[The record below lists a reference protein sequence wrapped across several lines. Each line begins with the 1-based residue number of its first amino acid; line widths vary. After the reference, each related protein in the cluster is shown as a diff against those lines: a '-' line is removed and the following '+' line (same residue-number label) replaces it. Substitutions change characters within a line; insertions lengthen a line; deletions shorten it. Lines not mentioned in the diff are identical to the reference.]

1 MKLKHKNPPVH
12 IAIIMDGNGR
22 WAENQGFS
30 RIVGHKKGVDSVKNI
45 IRYADKIGIKY
56 LTLFTF
62 SEENWNRP
70 KLEVK
75 ALMKL
80 LNTVI
85 KDEINHLIEQN
96 IKIKVIGD
104 ISKIPK
110 KTEINLKKAID
121 KTKNNSGLTLILAIN
136 YSGKW
141 DILNATKKILID
153 KNQIDLKIFNYNIFE
168 NYLTTANIPEPELI
182 IRTSGEHRISNFYL
196 WQAAYSELFFTDILW
211 PDFNKKELNNV
222 IFEFQ
227 NRERR
232 FGSL

>member
-1 MKLKHKNPPVH
+1 MDKQKKLPNH

-22 WAENQGFS
+22 WAKQRNKNRIYGHNQA
-30 RIVGHKKGVDSVKNI
+30 KKSVKECVE
-45 IRYADKIGIKY
+45 YCVEHKIKF
-56 LTLFTF
+56 LSLFTF
-62 SEENWNRP
+62 STENWNRP

-104 ISKIPK
+104 ISKIPE

-182 IRTSGEHRISNFYL
+182 IRTSGEHRLSNFYL
-196 WQAAYSELFFTDILW
+196 WQAAYSELFFTNILW
-211 PDFNKKELNNV
+211 PDFNKKELNNA

>member
-1 MKLKHKNPPVH
+1 MDKQKKLPNH

-22 WAENQGFS
+22 WAKQRNKN
-30 RIVGHKKGVDSVKNI
+30 RIYGHNKAKKSVKECVE
-45 IRYADKIGIKY
+45 YCVEHKIKF
-56 LTLFTF
+56 LSLFTF
-62 SEENWNRP
+62 STENWNRP

-80 LNTVI
+80 LNIVI
-85 KDEINHLIEQN
+85 KDEINNLIQQN
-96 IKIKVIGD
+96 IKVKIIGD
-104 ISKIPK
+104 LNKIPE
-110 KTEINLKKAID
+110 KTAINLKKSID

-141 DILNATKKILID
+141 DILNATKKILLD
-153 KNQIDLKIFNYNIFE
+153 KNQIDLKIFNDNIFE

-211 PDFNKKELNNV
+211 PDFNKKELNNA

>member
-1 MKLKHKNPPVH
+1 MDKQKKLPNH

-22 WAENQGFS
+22 WAKQRKKNRIYGHNQA
-30 RIVGHKKGVDSVKNI
+30 KKSVKECVE
-45 IRYADKIGIKY
+45 YCVEHKIKF
-56 LTLFTF
+56 LSLFTF
-62 SEENWNRP
+62 STENWNRP

-153 KNQIDLKIFNYNIFE
+153 KNQIDLKIFNDNIFE

-182 IRTSGEHRISNFYL
+182 IRTSGEHRLSNFYL
-196 WQAAYSELFFTDILW
+196 WQAAYSELFFIDILW

>member
-1 MKLKHKNPPVH
+1 MNKQKKLPNH

-22 WAENQGFS
+22 WAKQRNKNRIYGHNQA
-30 RIVGHKKGVDSVKNI
+30 KKSVKECVE
-45 IRYADKIGIKY
+45 YCVEHKIKF
-56 LTLFTF
+56 LSLFTF
-62 SEENWNRP
+62 STENWNRP

-80 LNTVI
+80 LNVVI

-96 IKIKVIGD
+96 IKIKIIGD

-110 KTEINLKKAID
+110 KTEINLTKAID

-153 KNQIDLKIFNYNIFE
+153 KNQIDLKIFNDNIFE

-196 WQAAYSELFFTDILW
+196 WQAAYSELFFIDILW

-227 NRERR
+227 NRKRR

>member
-1 MKLKHKNPPVH
+1 MNKQKKLPNH

-22 WAENQGFS
+22 WAKQRNKNRIYGHNQA
-30 RIVGHKKGVDSVKNI
+30 KKSVKECVE
-45 IRYADKIGIKY
+45 YCVEHKIKF
-56 LTLFTF
+56 LSLFTF
-62 SEENWNRP
+62 STENWNRP

-80 LNTVI
+80 LNVVI
-85 KDEINHLIEQN
+85 KDEINHLIKQN

-153 KNQIDLKIFNYNIFE
+153 KNQIDLKIFNDNIFE

-196 WQAAYSELFFTDILW
+196 WQAAYSELFFIDILW

-227 NRERR
+227 NRKRR

>member
-1 MKLKHKNPPVH
+1 MDKQKKLPNH

-22 WAENQGFS
+22 WAKQRNKNRIYGHNQA
-30 RIVGHKKGVDSVKNI
+30 KKSVKECVEYCI
-45 IRYADKIGIKY
+45 EHKIKF
-56 LTLFTF
+56 LSLFTF
-62 SEENWNRP
+62 STENWNRP

-80 LNTVI
+80 LNIVI
-85 KDEINHLIEQN
+85 KDEMNHLIEQN

-104 ISKIPK
+104 ISKIPV

-141 DILNATKKILID
+141 DILNATKKILLD
-153 KNQIDLKIFNYNIFE
+153 KNQIDLKIFNDNIFE
-168 NYLTTANIPEPELI
+168 NYLTTTNIPEPELI
-182 IRTSGEHRISNFYL
+182 IRTSGEHRLSNFYL

-211 PDFNKKELNNV
+211 PDFNKKELNNA

>member
-1 MKLKHKNPPVH
+1 MDKQKKTPNH

-22 WAENQGFS
+22 WAKQRNKN
-30 RIVGHKKGVDSVKNI
+30 RIYGHNKGKKSV
-45 IRYADKIGIKY
+45 RECVEYCVEHKIKF
-56 LTLFTF
+56 LSLFTF
-62 SEENWNRP
+62 STENWNRP

-80 LNTVI
+80 LNIVI
-85 KDEINHLIEQN
+85 KEEINHLIKQN
-96 IKIKVIGD
+96 IKVKVIGD
-104 ISKIPK
+104 ISKIPE

-141 DILNATKKILID
+141 DILNATKKILLD
-153 KNQIDLKIFNYNIFE
+153 KNLINLKIFNDNIFE

-211 PDFNKKELNNV
+211 PDFNKKELNNA

-227 NRERR
+227 NRKRR

>member
-1 MKLKHKNPPVH
+1 MDKQKKLPNH

-22 WAENQGFS
+22 WAKQRNKNRIYGHNQA
-30 RIVGHKKGVDSVKNI
+30 KKSVKECVE
-45 IRYADKIGIKY
+45 YCVEHKIKF
-56 LTLFTF
+56 LSLFTF
-62 SEENWNRP
+62 STENWNRP

-80 LNTVI
+80 LNIVI

-104 ISKIPK
+104 ISKIPE

-153 KNQIDLKIFNYNIFE
+153 KNQINLKIFNYNIFE

>member
-1 MKLKHKNPPVH
+1 MDKQKKLPNH

-22 WAENQGFS
+22 WAKQRNKNRIYGHNQA
-30 RIVGHKKGVDSVKNI
+30 KKSVKECI
-45 IRYADKIGIKY
+45 EYCVEHKIKF
-56 LTLFTF
+56 LSLFTF
-62 SEENWNRP
+62 STENWNRP

-75 ALMKL
+75 GLMKL
-80 LNTVI
+80 LNIVI

-96 IKIKVIGD
+96 IKIKIIGD

-153 KNQIDLKIFNYNIFE
+153 KNQINLKIFNDNIFE

-182 IRTSGEHRISNFYL
+182 IRTSGEHRLSNFYL
-196 WQAAYSELFFTDILW
+196 WQAAYSELFFIDILW

>member
-1 MKLKHKNPPVH
+1 MDKQKKLPNH

-22 WAENQGFS
+22 WAKQRNKNRIYGHNQA
-30 RIVGHKKGVDSVKNI
+30 KKSVKECVE
-45 IRYADKIGIKY
+45 YCVEHKIKF
-56 LTLFTF
+56 LSLFTF
-62 SEENWNRP
+62 STENWNRP

-80 LNTVI
+80 LNIVI

-104 ISKIPK
+104 ISKIPE

-153 KNQIDLKIFNYNIFE
+153 KNQIDLKIFNDNIFE

>member
-1 MKLKHKNPPVH
+1 MDKQKKLPNH

-22 WAENQGFS
+22 WAKQRKKNRIYGHNQA
-30 RIVGHKKGVDSVKNI
+30 KKSVKECVE
-45 IRYADKIGIKY
+45 YCVEHKIKF
-56 LTLFTF
+56 LSLFTF
-62 SEENWNRP
+62 STENWNRP

-141 DILNATKKILID
+141 DILNATKKILLD
-153 KNQIDLKIFNYNIFE
+153 KNLINLKIFNYNIFE

-211 PDFNKKELNNV
+211 PDFNKKELNNA

>member
-1 MKLKHKNPPVH
+1 MDKQKKLPNH

-22 WAENQGFS
+22 WAKQRNKNRIYGHNQA
-30 RIVGHKKGVDSVKNI
+30 KKSVKECVE
-45 IRYADKIGIKY
+45 YCVEHKIKF
-56 LTLFTF
+56 LSLFTF
-62 SEENWNRP
+62 STENWNRP

-80 LNTVI
+80 LNIVI
-85 KDEINHLIEQN
+85 KDEINNLIQQN

-104 ISKIPK
+104 LNKIPE
-110 KTEINLKKAID
+110 KTAINLKKSID

-141 DILNATKKILID
+141 DILNATKKILLD
-153 KNQIDLKIFNYNIFE
+153 KNRINLKIFNDNIFE

-211 PDFNKKELNNV
+211 PDFNKKELNNA

>member
-1 MKLKHKNPPVH
+1 MDKQKKLPNH

-22 WAENQGFS
+22 WAKQRNKNRIYGHNQA
-30 RIVGHKKGVDSVKNI
+30 KKSVKECVE
-45 IRYADKIGIKY
+45 YCVEHKIKF
-56 LTLFTF
+56 LSLFTF
-62 SEENWNRP
+62 STENWNRP

-80 LNTVI
+80 LNNVI

-104 ISKIPK
+104 ISKIPV

-141 DILNATKKILID
+141 DILNATKKILLD
-153 KNQIDLKIFNYNIFE
+153 KNQINLKIFNDNIFE
-168 NYLTTANIPEPELI
+168 NYLTTTNIPEPELI
-182 IRTSGEHRISNFYL
+182 IRTSGEHRLSNFYL

-211 PDFNKKELNNV
+211 PDFNKKELNNA

>member
-1 MKLKHKNPPVH
+1 MNKQKKLPNH

-22 WAENQGFS
+22 WAKQRNKN
-30 RIVGHKKGVDSVKNI
+30 RIYGHNKAKKSVIECVEYCVEHKF
-45 IRYADKIGIKY
+45 KF
-56 LTLFTF
+56 LSLFTF
-62 SEENWNRP
+62 STENWNRP
-70 KLEVK
+70 KLELK

-80 LNTVI
+80 LNIVI
-85 KDEINHLIEQN
+85 KEEINNLIKQN
-96 IKIKVIGD
+96 IQIKVIGD
-104 ISKIPK
+104 ISKIPE
-110 KTEINLKKAID
+110 KTAMNLKKAID

-141 DILNATKKILID
+141 DILNATKKILLD
-153 KNQIDLKIFNYNIFE
+153 KNQIDLKIFNANIFE
-168 NYLTTANIPEPELI
+168 NYLTTVNIPEPELI

-211 PDFNKKELNNV
+211 PDFNKKELNNA

>member
-1 MKLKHKNPPVH
+1 MDKQKKLPNH

-22 WAENQGFS
+22 WAKQRNKNRIYGHNQA
-30 RIVGHKKGVDSVKNI
+30 KKSVKECVE
-45 IRYADKIGIKY
+45 YCVEHKIKF
-56 LTLFTF
+56 LSLFTF
-62 SEENWNRP
+62 STENWNRP

-80 LNTVI
+80 LNIVI

-141 DILNATKKILID
+141 DILNAIKKILID
-153 KNQIDLKIFNYNIFE
+153 KNQIDLKIFNDNIFE

-211 PDFNKKELNNV
+211 PDFNKKELNNA

-227 NRERR
+227 NRDRR

>member
-1 MKLKHKNPPVH
+1 MDKQKKLPNH

-22 WAENQGFS
+22 WAKQRNKN
-30 RIVGHKKGVDSVKNI
+30 RIYGHNKAKKSVKECVE
-45 IRYADKIGIKY
+45 YCVEHKIKF
-56 LTLFTF
+56 LSLFTF
-62 SEENWNRP
+62 STENWNRP

-80 LNTVI
+80 LNIVI
-85 KDEINHLIEQN
+85 KEEINPLIKQN
-96 IKIKVIGD
+96 IRIKVIGD
-104 ISKIPK
+104 ISKIPE

-141 DILNATKKILID
+141 DILNATKKILLD
-153 KNQIDLKIFNYNIFE
+153 KNQIDLKIFNDNIFE

-211 PDFNKKELNNV
+211 PDFNKKELNNA

-227 NRERR
+227 KRERR

>member
-1 MKLKHKNPPVH
+1 MDKQKKLPNH

-22 WAENQGFS
+22 WAKQRNKNRIYGHNQA
-30 RIVGHKKGVDSVKNI
+30 KKSVKECVE
-45 IRYADKIGIKY
+45 YCVEHKIKF
-56 LTLFTF
+56 LSLFTF
-62 SEENWNRP
+62 STENWNRP

-80 LNTVI
+80 LNIVI

-104 ISKIPK
+104 ISKIPE

-141 DILNATKKILID
+141 DILNATKKILLD
-153 KNQIDLKIFNYNIFE
+153 KNRIDLKIFNDNIFE

>member
-1 MKLKHKNPPVH
+1 MDKQKKLPNH

-22 WAENQGFS
+22 WAKQRNKN
-30 RIVGHKKGVDSVKNI
+30 RIYGHNKAKKSVKECVE
-45 IRYADKIGIKY
+45 YCVEHKIKF
-56 LTLFTF
+56 LSLFTF
-62 SEENWNRP
+62 STENWNRP

-80 LNTVI
+80 LNIVL
-85 KDEINHLIEQN
+85 KEEINHLIKQN
-96 IKIKVIGD
+96 IKVKVIGD
-104 ISKIPK
+104 ISKIPE
-110 KTEINLKKAID
+110 KTEMNLKKAID

-141 DILNATKKILID
+141 DILNATKKILLD
-153 KNQIDLKIFNYNIFE
+153 KNRINLKIFNDNIFE

-211 PDFNKKELNNV
+211 PDFNKKELNNA

>member
-1 MKLKHKNPPVH
+1 MDKQKKLPNH

-22 WAENQGFS
+22 WAKQRNKNRIYGHNQA
-30 RIVGHKKGVDSVKNI
+30 KKSVKECVE
-45 IRYADKIGIKY
+45 YCVEHKIKF
-56 LTLFTF
+56 LSLFTF
-62 SEENWNRP
+62 STENWNRP

-75 ALMKL
+75 GLMKL
-80 LNTVI
+80 LNIVI

-104 ISKIPK
+104 ISKIPE

-153 KNQIDLKIFNYNIFE
+153 KNQIDLKIFNDNIFE

>member
-1 MKLKHKNPPVH
+1 MDKQKKLPNH

-22 WAENQGFS
+22 WAKQRNKNRIYGHNQA
-30 RIVGHKKGVDSVKNI
+30 KKSVKECVE
-45 IRYADKIGIKY
+45 YCVEHKIKF
-56 LTLFTF
+56 LSLFTF
-62 SEENWNRP
+62 STENWNRP

-80 LNTVI
+80 LNIVI
-85 KDEINHLIEQN
+85 KEEINHLIKQN
-96 IKIKVIGD
+96 IKVKVIGD
-104 ISKIPK
+104 ISKIPE

-141 DILNATKKILID
+141 DILNATKKILLD
-153 KNQIDLKIFNYNIFE
+153 KNRINLKIFNDNIFE

>member
-1 MKLKHKNPPVH
+1 MDKQKKLPNH

-22 WAENQGFS
+22 WAKQRNKNRIYGHNQA
-30 RIVGHKKGVDSVKNI
+30 KKSVKECVE
-45 IRYADKIGIKY
+45 YCVEHKIKF
-56 LTLFTF
+56 LSLFTF
-62 SEENWNRP
+62 STENWNRP

-80 LNTVI
+80 LNIVI

-104 ISKIPK
+104 ISKIPV

-141 DILNATKKILID
+141 DILNATKKILLD
-153 KNQIDLKIFNYNIFE
+153 KNQIDLKIFNDNIFE
-168 NYLTTANIPEPELI
+168 NYLTTTNIPEPELI

-211 PDFNKKELNNV
+211 PDFNKKELNNA

>member
-1 MKLKHKNPPVH
+1 MDKQKKLPNH

-22 WAENQGFS
+22 WAKQRNKNRIYGHNQA
-30 RIVGHKKGVDSVKNI
+30 KKSVKECVE
-45 IRYADKIGIKY
+45 YCVEHKIKF
-56 LTLFTF
+56 LSLFTF
-62 SEENWNRP
+62 STENWNRP

-80 LNTVI
+80 LNIVL
-85 KDEINHLIEQN
+85 KEEINHLIKQN
-96 IKIKVIGD
+96 IKVKVIGD
-104 ISKIPK
+104 ISKIPE
-110 KTEINLKKAID
+110 KTEMNLKKAID

-141 DILNATKKILID
+141 DILNATKKILLD
-153 KNQIDLKIFNYNIFE
+153 KNRIDLKIFNDNIFE

-211 PDFNKKELNNV
+211 PDFNKKELNNA

-227 NRERR
+227 KRERR

>member
-1 MKLKHKNPPVH
+1 MDKQKKLPNH

-22 WAENQGFS
+22 WAKQRNKNRIYGHNQA
-30 RIVGHKKGVDSVKNI
+30 KKSVKECVE
-45 IRYADKIGIKY
+45 YCVEHKIKF
-56 LTLFTF
+56 LSLFTF
-62 SEENWNRP
+62 STENWNRP

-80 LNTVI
+80 LNIVL
-85 KDEINHLIEQN
+85 KEEINHLIKQN
-96 IKIKVIGD
+96 IKVKVIGD
-104 ISKIPK
+104 ISKIPE
-110 KTEINLKKAID
+110 KTEMNLKKAID

-141 DILNATKKILID
+141 DILNATKKILLD
-153 KNQIDLKIFNYNIFE
+153 KNRINLKIFNDNIFE

-211 PDFNKKELNNV
+211 PDFNKKELNNA

-232 FGSL
+232 FGGL

>member
-1 MKLKHKNPPVH
+1 MDKQKKLPNH

-22 WAENQGFS
+22 WAKQRNKNRIYGHNQA
-30 RIVGHKKGVDSVKNI
+30 KKSVKECVE
-45 IRYADKIGIKY
+45 YCVEHKIKF
-56 LTLFTF
+56 LSLFTF
-62 SEENWNRP
+62 STENWNRP

-80 LNTVI
+80 LNIVI
-85 KDEINHLIEQN
+85 KEEINHLIKQN
-96 IKIKVIGD
+96 IKVKVIGD
-104 ISKIPK
+104 ISKIPE

-141 DILNATKKILID
+141 DILNATKKILLD
-153 KNQIDLKIFNYNIFE
+153 KNLINLKIFNDNVFE

-182 IRTSGEHRISNFYL
+182 IRTSGEQRISNFYL

-211 PDFNKKELNNV
+211 PDFNKKELNNA

-227 NRERR
+227 NRKRR

>member
-1 MKLKHKNPPVH
+1 MQMKKIPKH

-22 WAENQGFS
+22 WAKQRNKNRIYGHNQA
-30 RIVGHKKGVDSVKNI
+30 KKSVKECVE
-45 IRYADKIGIKY
+45 YCVEHKIKF
-56 LTLFTF
+56 LSLFTF
-62 SEENWNRP
+62 STENWNRP

-80 LNTVI
+80 LNIVI
-85 KDEINHLIEQN
+85 KEEINHLIKQN
-96 IKIKVIGD
+96 IKVKVIGD
-104 ISKIPK
+104 ISKIPE
-110 KTEINLKKAID
+110 KTAINLKKAID

-141 DILNATKKILID
+141 DILNATKKILLD
-153 KNQIDLKIFNYNIFE
+153 KNQIDLKIFNANIFE
-168 NYLTTANIPEPELI
+168 NYLTTVNIPEPELI

-211 PDFNKKELNNV
+211 PDFNKKELNNA

>member
-1 MKLKHKNPPVH
+1 MDKQKKLPNH

-22 WAENQGFS
+22 WAKQRNKN
-30 RIVGHKKGVDSVKNI
+30 RIYGHNKAKKSVKECVE
-45 IRYADKIGIKY
+45 YCVEHKIKF
-56 LTLFTF
+56 LSLFTF
-62 SEENWNRP
+62 STENWNRP

-80 LNTVI
+80 LNIVI
-85 KDEINHLIEQN
+85 KDEINNLIQQN
-96 IKIKVIGD
+96 IKVKVIGD
-104 ISKIPK
+104 LNKIPE
-110 KTEINLKKAID
+110 KTAINLKKSID

-141 DILNATKKILID
+141 DILNATKKILLD
-153 KNQIDLKIFNYNIFE
+153 KNRIDLKIFNDNIFE

-211 PDFNKKELNNV
+211 PDFNKKELNNA

>member
-1 MKLKHKNPPVH
+1 MDKQKKLPNH

-22 WAENQGFS
+22 WAKQRNKNRIYGHNQA
-30 RIVGHKKGVDSVKNI
+30 KKSVKECVE
-45 IRYADKIGIKY
+45 YCVEHKIKF
-56 LTLFTF
+56 LSLFTF
-62 SEENWNRP
+62 STENWNRP

-80 LNTVI
+80 LNIVI
-85 KDEINHLIEQN
+85 KEEINPLIKQN
-96 IKIKVIGD
+96 IKVKVIGD
-104 ISKIPK
+104 LNKIPE
-110 KTEINLKKAID
+110 KTAINLKKSID

-141 DILNATKKILID
+141 DILNATKKILLD
-153 KNQIDLKIFNYNIFE
+153 KNQIDLKIFNDNIFE

-211 PDFNKKELNNV
+211 PDFNKKELNNA

>member
-1 MKLKHKNPPVH
+1 MDKQKKLPNH

-22 WAENQGFS
+22 WAKQRNKNRIFGHNQA
-30 RIVGHKKGVDSVKNI
+30 KKSVKECVE
-45 IRYADKIGIKY
+45 YCVEHKIKF
-56 LTLFTF
+56 LSLFTF
-62 SEENWNRP
+62 STENWNRP

-80 LNTVI
+80 LNIVI
-85 KDEINHLIEQN
+85 KEEINPLIKQN
-96 IKIKVIGD
+96 IRIKVIGD
-104 ISKIPK
+104 ISKIPE

-141 DILNATKKILID
+141 DILNATKKILLD
-153 KNQIDLKIFNYNIFE
+153 KNQIDLKIFNDNIFE

-211 PDFNKKELNNV
+211 PDFNKKELNNA

-227 NRERR
+227 NRKRR

>member
-1 MKLKHKNPPVH
+1 MDKQKKTPNH

-22 WAENQGFS
+22 WAKQRNKN
-30 RIVGHKKGVDSVKNI
+30 RIYGHNKGKKSV
-45 IRYADKIGIKY
+45 RECVEYCVEHKIKF
-56 LTLFTF
+56 LSLFTF
-62 SEENWNRP
+62 STENWNRP
-70 KLEVK
+70 KLEIK

-80 LNTVI
+80 LNIII
-85 KDEINHLIEQN
+85 KEEINHLIKQN

-110 KTEINLKKAID
+110 KTEINLKKVID

-141 DILNATKKILID
+141 DILNATKKILLD
-153 KNQIDLKIFNYNIFE
+153 KNLINLKIFNDNVFE

-182 IRTSGEHRISNFYL
+182 IRTSGEQRISNFYL

-211 PDFNKKELNNV
+211 PDFNKKELNNA

-227 NRERR
+227 NRKRR